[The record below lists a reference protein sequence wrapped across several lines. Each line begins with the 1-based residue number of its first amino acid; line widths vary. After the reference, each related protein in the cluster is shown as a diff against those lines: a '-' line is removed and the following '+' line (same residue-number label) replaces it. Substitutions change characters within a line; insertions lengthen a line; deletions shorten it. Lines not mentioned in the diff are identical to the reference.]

1 MAVQIDAPQA
11 QTQMGAETGQ
21 LELVKYSVTMV
32 LGSEPDRFVGHISV
46 FPTDGVD
53 LTTKA
58 IEIQKIAVKKAQAIF
73 DGVLITDAPDSST
86 PN

>member
-1 MAVQIDAPQA
+1 MSVQIDKPVAE
-11 QTQMGAETGQ
+11 TQMGDT

-46 FPTDGVD
+46 LPEDGVD

-58 IEIQKIAVKKAQAIF
+58 GDVQKIAVKKAQELF
-73 DGVLITDAPDSST
+73 DGVLITDAPDTNT